1 MIKSERQNLIMSYLE
16 AHGTVSVSVLASNL
30 GFSMM
35 TIRRD
40 LEEMEQ
46 LSLIKKVHGGA
57 ILLQNDS
64 VQPSFNM
71 RIVENID
78 EKNRIAQA
86 AVSLINTGSVVFF
99 DAGTTSHTIA
109 KYVPEHLSFTAITN
123 CLMTGAELCNKPNVN
138 VILLGGELHHS
149 SYSAV
154 NKIALEQVAN
164 YNADLAL
171 ISTKAFSYPEGIFET
186 LLPLIEIK
194 KAFVKSAQK
203 TVLVLDYS
211 KFQSKSLCL
220 SVPLSDIDEIIT
232 DDKAPADI
240 IENLRNTGKKVIV
253 V

>member
-1 MIKSERQNLIMSYLE
+1 MIKNERQSLIMSYLE
-16 AHGTVSVSVLASNL
+16 AHGTVSVSDLANSL

-40 LEEMEQ
+40 LDELEQ
-46 LSLIKKVHGGA
+46 DSLIKKVHGGA

-64 VQPSFNM
+64 VQPNFYK
-71 RIVENID
+71 RIIENTE
-78 EKNRIAQA
+78 EKNKIAYA
-86 AVSLINTGSVVFF
+86 AAALIKQGNIVFF

-109 KYVPEHLSFTAITN
+109 KFIPEHLSFTAITN
-123 CLMTGAELCNKPNVN
+123 CIMTGAELCSKPNVN

-149 SYSAV
+149 SYSTINNV
-154 NKIALEQVAN
+154 ALSQVSN
-164 YNADLAL
+164 YHADLAL

-194 KAFVKSAQK
+194 KAFVRSAEK
-203 TVLVLDYS
+203 TTLVLDYT

-220 SVPLSDIDEIIT
+220 SIPLNDIDEIIT
-232 DDKAPADI
+232 DNKAPSDVL
-240 IENLRNTGKKVIV
+240 ENLKNMGKSVIV